1 MEKYALF
8 LSLSLLSE
16 IIGTVSGFGSSILGS
31 YIGKLIL
38 VKTSERI
45 FRFIVLGVIIITAL
59 FQVITVLNK

>member
-1 MEKYALF
+1 VSSGYFKKEYLF
-8 LSLSLLSE
+8 LIPFL
-16 IIGTVSGFGSSILGS
+16 IGISILGS

-59 FQVITVLNK
+59 FQVITVMNK